1 MSATKTL
8 KRCDRYFLQTNKMYA
23 RKLRLNFS
31 VPMVSVP
38 RESEIDN
45 WFVKV
50 SVRKT
55 EKLLERMVSM
65 LGY

>member
-1 MSATKTL
+1 
-8 KRCDRYFLQTNKMYA
+8 MYA
-23 RKLRLNFS
+23 RKLRPNFS